1 LQILYFDFENE
12 LFVYFDMTV
21 FYDYEVIPAAG

>member
-1 LQILYFDFENE
+1 
-12 LFVYFDMTV
+12 MTV